1 MNDED
6 FILGLSFT
14 EFEDLALKFGLTG
27 LILFMMFIIWN
38 LGRESKGGK
47 FAYIA
52 LFIAL
57 GLGMFAFIA
66 KTVIVEFLD
75 M

>member
-1 MNDED
+1 MSEA
-6 FILGLSFT
+6 
-14 EFEDLALKFGLTG
+14 EFAEWGMYIGVGG
-27 LILFMMFIIWN
+27 LILYMFFIIWN

-66 KTVIVEFLD
+66 KTVIVEILG

>member
-1 MNDED
+1 MNEAE
-6 FILGLSFT
+6 FAEWGMYLGV
-14 EFEDLALKFGLTG
+14 GG
-27 LILFMMFIIWN
+27 LIAYMMFIIWN

-57 GLGMFAFIA
+57 G
-66 KTVIVEFLD
+66 
-75 M
+75 

>member
-1 MNDED
+1 MSEA
-6 FILGLSFT
+6 
-14 EFEDLALKFGLTG
+14 EFAEWG
-27 LILFMMFIIWN
+27 LILGVGGLITYMMFIIWN

-57 GLGMFAFIA
+57 GLGMFGFIA
-66 KTVIVEFLD
+66 KTVIVELLD

>member
-1 MNDED
+1 MNEAE
-6 FILGLSFT
+6 FAEWGMYLGV
-14 EFEDLALKFGLTG
+14 GG
-27 LILFMMFIIWN
+27 LIAYMMFIIWN